1 MRIRRLQ
8 GGRTGFTMV
17 EVLVVVVVI
26 GILSAIAVPKFLSS
40 QGAKELEATGATLYQ
55 DLEWARLQAVT
66 TQKRHYVVFDS
77 SARSWTIYR
86 ENGGNLAYDAGSETQ
101 VRTHIMGIGVR
112 FGFGSN
118 FSSLPGSLSA
128 TNGFASTDVAR
139 SGRGAGF
146 ATTDD
151 CVEGATSGSG
161 SWSSTVTICVG
172 RGVRDIETGVVYLSS
187 KRSSSLAVAVLYN
200 DKGTSPSLQLQRW
213 IWQGSWRRA

>member
-1 MRIRRLQ
+1 MAIRRLQ
-8 GGRTGFTMV
+8 VRRTGFTMV

-26 GILSAIAVPKFLSS
+26 GILSAVAIPRFLAS
-40 QGAKELEATGATLYQ
+40 QGLKELEATGVTLYQ

-77 SARSWTIYR
+77 TARKWSVYR
-86 ENGGNLAYDAGSETQ
+86 ENGGNLSYDAGGDTL
-101 VRTHIMGIGVR
+101 VRSHSMGVGVV

-118 FSSLPGSLSA
+118 FPSLPASLSA
-128 TNGFASTDVAR
+128 TNGFSSTAVAR
-139 SGRGAGF
+139 SGRGAGV

-151 CVEGATSGSG
+151 CLEGATSGSG
-161 SWSSTVTICVG
+161 SWSSTATICVS

-187 KRSSSLAVAVLYN
+187 KRSGSMAVAVLYN

-213 IWQGSWRRA
+213 IWQGSWRRS